1 MSVSNPLKKIL
12 LGARLHCST
21 GGILICIFVK
31 YLFLSF
37 IYKRGLPLGDV
48 NMSAETILEMRN
60 ISKRFGKVVVLSN
73 VNLKVKKGQ
82 VHTLLGENGAGKST
96 LMKILSGV
104 HQPEEGEIFLKGQK
118 VKLES
123 PKAAQDYGIST
134 IYQELSLCNNLSIAE
149 NIFANREPVKYW
161 FIQDREMNRS
171 ARQILKKLEI
181 ELPPSTPVKNL
192 SISQRQM
199 IEIAKALSLR
209 SEIIIMDEPTSALS
223 SRETEVLFRLIEQ
236 LKAEGVAII
245 YISHRMDELFRIS
258 DEITVLRDGEFI
270 DTVKTKETDV
280 NQLVQMM
287 VGRELKDIYPKRNY
301 SIGTEQLLEVNG
313 LTRKGLFEDI
323 SFSVKKGEIVGLFGL
338 VGAGRSDLA
347 NAIFGINK
355 AEKGTIKI
363 RGQEVQIAKPQ
374 DAIKNKIA
382 FITENRREQGLVI
395 SQTVKRNVTM
405 VNLDQLLSKGR
416 LIKEKKENSIA
427 REAISNLKIKT
438 SSIEQKV
445 NNLSGGNQQKIV
457 LAKWL
462 ETKPEIL
469 ILDEPTRGVDIGAKH
484 EIYNIMRELASNGVG
499 IVMISSE
506 LSEVLFMSDRMLIM
520 TDKKIV
526 KELSPSSTSQDEV
539 MLYAT
544 GGI

>member
-1 MSVSNPLKKIL
+1 
-12 LGARLHCST
+12 
-21 GGILICIFVK
+21 
-31 YLFLSF
+31 
-37 IYKRGLPLGDV
+37 
-48 NMSAETILEMRN
+48 MSAETILEMRN